1 MYEIFDNTYETYY
14 TTSVTLM
21 EARSMSPILWII
33 IALGAAAGW
42 SYLTLR
48 RTQQVLRPI
57 KLPDGERLPTTP
69 MQRAAWQALVPTV
82 LCVLVAA
89 GIVAWYGVIY
99 VWDNDQ
105 VRLTVTFVNIAALA
119 GYTYWIA
126 RVRTWLIRDD
136 TLDERDRAI
145 LAAAPAGQAPAMM
158 AAMAAWML
166 YLIERF
172 HTTHLVPS
180 AYLYAMFWTV
190 LLTSI
195 VAGLLGVLVG
205 YRRI

>member
-1 MYEIFDNTYETYY
+1 
-14 TTSVTLM
+14 M
-21 EARSMSPILWII
+21 EVGSMSLVLWII

-42 SYLTLR
+42 SYLTVR

-69 MQRAAWQALVPTV
+69 MQRVAWQALVPTV
-82 LCVLVAA
+82 LFMLIAA
-89 GIVAWYGVIY
+89 VICANYGVIG
-99 VWDNDQ
+99 VWDKDQ
-105 VRLTVTFVNIAALA
+105 VRLVVTLLLFAALG
-119 GYTYWIA
+119 GYTYFIT
-126 RVRTWLIRDD
+126 RVRAWMIRDD

-158 AAMAAWML
+158 VAMAAWLM
-166 YLIERF
+166 YLIDTF
-172 HTTHLVPS
+172 HSTHLVPS

>member
-1 MYEIFDNTYETYY
+1 
-14 TTSVTLM
+14 
-21 EARSMSPILWII
+21 MSLILWII

-57 KLPDGERLPTTP
+57 KLTDGERLPTTP
-69 MQRAAWQALVPTV
+69 MQRVAWQALVPTV

-89 GIVAWYGVIY
+89 SMVAWYGVVY
-99 VWDNDQ
+99 VGDNDQ
-105 VRLTVTFVNIAALA
+105 VRLAVTLANIAALA

-145 LAAAPAGQAPAMM
+145 LAAPPAGQALAMM
-158 AAMAAWML
+158 AAWLL

-172 HTTHLVPS
+172 HSTHLVPS

-195 VAGLLGVLVG
+195 IASLLGVLVG

>member
-1 MYEIFDNTYETYY
+1 MYKILDIEYKIYY
-14 TTSVTLM
+14 SSVVTIN
-21 EARSMSPILWII
+21 EVGSMPVVLWTI
-33 IALGAAAGW
+33 IALAVAAGW
-42 SYLTLR
+42 SYVTVR

-57 KLPDGERLPTTP
+57 QLANGERMPTTP
-69 MQRAAWQALVPTV
+69 LQRVAGQALVVTV
-82 LCVLVAA
+82 LFMCASTA
-89 GIVAWYGVIY
+89 IVAYYGVMV

-105 VRLTVTFVNIAALA
+105 VRLLVTLLNVAALG

-126 RVRTWLIRDD
+126 RVRTWMIRDD

-158 AAMAAWML
+158 VAMAAWL
-166 YLIERF
+166 IYLIETF
-172 HTTHLVPS
+172 HSTHLVPS

-205 YRRI
+205 YRRM

>member
-1 MYEIFDNTYETYY
+1 
-14 TTSVTLM
+14 
-21 EARSMSPILWII
+21 MSLILWII

-57 KLPDGERLPTTP
+57 KLPEGERLPTTP

-89 GIVAWYGVIY
+89 GIVAWYGVVY

-105 VRLTVTFVNIAALA
+105 VRLTVTLVNIAALA

-158 AAMAAWML
+158 VAMAAWLL

-195 VAGLLGVLVG
+195 VAGLLGVLIG
-205 YRRI
+205 YRRS